1 MKVKFEVVIDG
12 INRYLDKEIYGNL
25 NDLQE
30 FLARLAVGR
39 INQNSELIKNAL
51 INNGL
56 ARTLC
61 IVDSEGMVD
70 VDSLCHDIK
79 KEIDRKGSI
88 QVDIPMIGKITFRS
102 EDVDVLRDMI
112 NGR

>member
-1 MKVKFEVVIDG
+1 MKVKFESIIDG

-30 FLARLAVGR
+30 FLARLAIGR
-39 INQNSELIKNAL
+39 INQNSEYIKSAL
-51 INNGL
+51 MNNGL

-61 IVDSEGMVD
+61 LVDSEGMVD
-70 VDSLCHDIK
+70 LDSLCQDIK

-88 QVDIPMIGKITFRS
+88 QVEIPMIGKITFRPT
-102 EDVDVLRDMI
+102 DVDVLRDLI
-112 NGR
+112 IGR

>member
-1 MKVKFEVVIDG
+1 MKVKFESVIDG

-30 FLARLAVGR
+30 FVARLAVGR
-39 INQNSELIKNAL
+39 INQNSEAIKTAL

-70 VDSLCHDIK
+70 IDSLSQDIK

-88 QVDIPMIGKITFRS
+88 QVEIPMIGKLTFRS
-102 EDVDVLRDMI
+102 VDVDVMRDLI
-112 NGR
+112 IGR

>member
-1 MKVKFEVVIDG
+1 MKVKFESVIDG

-39 INQNSELIKNAL
+39 INQNSEFI
-51 INNGL
+51 NGL

-70 VDSLCHDIK
+70 LDSLCTDIK

-88 QVDIPMIGKITFRS
+88 QVEIPMIGKLTFKS
-102 EDVDVLRDMI
+102 IDVDVLHDLI
-112 NGR
+112 IGR

>member
-1 MKVKFEVVIDG
+1 MKVKFESVIDG

-39 INQNSELIKNAL
+39 INQNSEAIKAAL
-51 INNGL
+51 MNNGL

-61 IVDSEGMVD
+61 LVDSEGMVD
-70 VDSLCHDIK
+70 IDSLARDIK
-79 KEIDRKGSI
+79 MEIDRKGSI
-88 QVDIPMIGKITFRS
+88 QVEIPMIGKLTFRS
-102 EDVDVLRDMI
+102 VDVDVMHDLI
-112 NGR
+112 IGR

>member
-1 MKVKFEVVIDG
+1 MKVKFESVIDG

-39 INQNSELIKNAL
+39 INQNAEFIKNAL
-51 INNGL
+51 MTNGL
-56 ARTLC
+56 AKTLC

-70 VDSLCHDIK
+70 VESLCQDIK

-88 QVDIPMIGKITFRS
+88 QVEIPMIGKLTFKAV
-102 EDVDVLRDMI
+102 DVDVLKDLI
-112 NGR
+112 IGR